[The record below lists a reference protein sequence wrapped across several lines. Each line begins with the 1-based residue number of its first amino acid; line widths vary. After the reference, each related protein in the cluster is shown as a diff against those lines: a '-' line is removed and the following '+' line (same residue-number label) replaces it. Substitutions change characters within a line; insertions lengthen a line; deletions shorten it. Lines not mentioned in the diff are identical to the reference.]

1 MSQKGLSLASTAHPL
16 EGWGADPV
24 PKEQSLQGGSPCHPL
39 DPGGGEVVENPCHL
53 ASPPAQPCLDSV
65 LFQKTPILGVR
76 TWLPSGPQ
84 MLSVLLWGLRRQ
96 NKSPWS
102 PCRTPAC
109 SSQVTPTPEVTCRHL
124 RRVSTQ
130 KTWGAQREPHSD
142 GWIHQDLQLFSPLHH
157 RLIMP
162 QSWKPWRRQWQP
174 TPVLLPGKS
183 HGPRSL
189 VGCSPLGR

>member
-1 MSQKGLSLASTAHPL
+1 MLFRSPGCVWNATPRSLSPLERNTGFLTQAYMRSIGPAVTREESPAFLRNSNGQKGLSLASTAHPL

-53 ASPPAQPCLDSV
+53 APPPAQPCLDSV

-96 NKSPWS
+96 NKSP
-102 PCRTPAC
+102 
-109 SSQVTPTPEVTCRHL
+109 
-124 RRVSTQ
+124 
-130 KTWGAQREPHSD
+130 
-142 GWIHQDLQLFSPLHH
+142 
-157 RLIMP
+157 
-162 QSWKPWRRQWQP
+162 
-174 TPVLLPGKS
+174 
-183 HGPRSL
+183 
-189 VGCSPLGR
+189 